1 MHNTRPQSMPKK
13 SSIHRLSLPSPQILT
28 TSGTPS
34 KSFYIANIF
43 LNCRLALTSNLSP
56 PCSFNYRSI
65 SHLSFM
71 SKLIE
76 RMVKQRLT
84 HHLSSNHLLNSFQP
98 AYTADHST
106 ESTLFL
112 FTTTS
117 SRPWLNIKSLLF
129 FSLISRLPLIPLVT
143 SFL

>member
-1 MHNTRPQSMPKK
+1 MPKNFP
-13 SSIHRLSLPSPQILT
+13 IHRLSLPPPQLLT

-34 KSFYIANIF
+34 TSFYIANLF

-56 PCSFNYRSI
+56 PCLFNYRPI
-65 SHLSFM
+65 FHLSFL

-76 RMVKQRLT
+76 QVVKQLFT
-84 HHLSSNHLLNSFQP
+84 HHLSSNHLLNSFQS
-98 AYTADHST
+98 AYTAHHST
-106 ESTLFL
+106 ECTLFL

-129 FSLISRLPLIPLVT
+129 FSLISQLPLIP
-143 SFL
+143 